1 MSIQINIFD
10 HPGWN
15 PFAQFGLTHDFFH
28 VDTGTVVETW
38 LCLGIL
44 LLVCLAFKLLQNKQN
59 KFIQA
64 LYKYLNFFVSMTN
77 DALGRYDRNITIFIA
92 YLFTFI
98 ITCNCLSLIPL
109 LEEPTSN
116 INTTLALGTI
126 AVIYVQIT
134 AVKNN
139 GLRNYIKS
147 YFEPFFFLFPLNI
160 LGHIST
166 VVSLSFRLFG
176 NIIGGSI
183 ITYLLRYFLGG
194 IIFRET
200 IGLIF
205 GINLLATAY
214 FVIFDGLI
222 QAFVFSMLT
231 VTYIALELQDE
242 E

>member
-10 HPGWN
+10 HPGWK

-38 LCLGIL
+38 LSLGIL
-44 LLVCLAFKLLQNKQN
+44 LLMCLAFKLLQNKQN

-64 LYKYLNFFVSMTN
+64 LYKYLNFFDLMVR
-77 DALGRYDRNITIFIA
+77 DALDRNDRNIIIFIA

-98 ITCNCLSLIPL
+98 VTCNCLSLIPL
-109 LEEPTSN
+109 VEEPTSN

-139 GLRNYIKS
+139 GLKNYIKS

-160 LGHIST
+160 LGNIST

-176 NIIGGSI
+176 NILGGSI
-183 ITYLLRYFLGG
+183 ITYLWKYCLGG
-194 IIFRET
+194 IIIRET
-200 IGLIF
+200 LGLIS
-205 GINLLATAY
+205 GLNLLTTAY
-214 FVIFDGLI
+214 FVIFDGII

-231 VTYIALELQDE
+231 VTYIALELQE
-242 E
+242 EE